1 MSHDRFMV
9 SGTTLRELGA
19 TEIDAVGGADCG
31 DYSSW
36 TLTTTVTSIT
46 TTTSPAC
53 TTTTTTTT
61 TTVTATTT
69 TRNEVAVQ

>member
-1 MSHDRFMV
+1 MNRNRFEV
-9 SGTTLRELGA
+9 SGTTLRELGT

-46 TTTSPAC
+46 TTTTPAC
-53 TTTTTTTT
+53 TMTTTTTT

-69 TRNEVAVQ
+69 TRNEIQVQ